1 MKWLKT
7 KRVRNRIIFTLL
19 MIALFEIGTFIPL
32 PYVEHAQA
40 QSELGSLLNLVSGG
54 ALSRFGLFAL
64 GCSPFISASIVTQ
77 LWTIGFPSWERL
89 SKQGREGQVK
99 LYRRTQI
106 IGVILSVLQ
115 TYGIIASKTVQ
126 AQLGISITVT
136 NIYQTIYLI
145 LLTVVGSL
153 FVSYLAS
160 RINEKGIGQ
169 GISVFITVGI
179 LGNIPS
185 IVLQFMSAYNRYLAK
200 SDLTTYWQYFAV
212 IMVVLLTVIVLC
224 IVANKKVFKLPIH
237 SASNS
242 QYIEAHYFPIKLLA
256 SSVMPVIFA
265 SMIMSVLKIIND
277 FKNLNWTWTSYTTKT
292 GFVVYIVVIM
302 LMTFIYNSIEVNGDT
317 LQDDL
322 SKGSMYILG
331 VRPTQSAK
339 VIRKNLF
346 KINLIGAPVLAFI
359 AGLSLAVAVFTPI
372 DFAASING
380 LSVLIL
386 VGTFQEIIYQIK
398 GLTQKTNY
406 KELFA

>member
-7 KRVRNRIIFTLL
+7 KRVRNRILFTLFIIL
-19 MIALFEIGTFIPL
+19 LFEVGTFIPL
-32 PYVEHAQA
+32 PYVEHTQV
-40 QSELGSLLNLVSGG
+40 QSPLGSLLNLVTGG

-64 GCSPFISASIVTQ
+64 GCSPFISASIITQ

-89 SKQGREGQVK
+89 SKQGKEGQVK
-99 LYRRTQI
+99 IYRRTQI
-106 IGVILSVLQ
+106 LAVILGVIQ
-115 TYGIIASKTVQ
+115 IYGILASKTLQ
-126 AQLGISITVT
+126 AQLGLNILTT

-145 LLTVVGSL
+145 VLTTVGSL
-153 FVSYLAS
+153 VVSYLCS

-169 GISVFITVGI
+169 GQSVIIAVGI

-185 IVLQFMSAYNRYLAK
+185 IVLQFMSAYNRYLANN
-200 SDLTTYWQYFAV
+200 DLTTYWQYFAV
-212 IMVVLLTVIVLC
+212 IIVVLLTVVVLC

-237 SASNS
+237 SSVNS

-256 SSVMPVIFA
+256 SSVMPIIFA
-265 SMIMSVLKIIND
+265 SMIMSVLKITSD

-292 GFVVYIVVIM
+292 GFAVYIVVIM
-302 LMTFIYNSIEVNGDT
+302 LMTFIYNSIEINGDT

-322 SKGSMYILG
+322 SNGSMYLLG

-339 VIRKNLF
+339 VIRKKLF

-372 DFAASING
+372 DFATSING

-386 VGTFQEIIYQIK
+386 VGVSQEVVYQIK

-406 KELFA
+406 RRLF

>member
-89 SKQGREGQVK
+89 SKQGKEGQVK

-136 NIYQTIYLI
+136 NIYQTVYLI
-145 LLTVVGSL
+145 LLTTVGSL

-169 GISVFITVGI
+169 GVSVFITVGI

-200 SDLTTYWQYFAV
+200 SDLTTYWQYLAV

-339 VIRKNLF
+339 VIRKKLF

-406 KELFA
+406 KELF

>member
-7 KRVRNRIIFTLL
+7 KRVRNRIAFTLL
-19 MIALFEIGTFIPL
+19 MIILFEIGTFIPL
-32 PYVEHAQA
+32 PYVEHTQA

-89 SKQGREGQVK
+89 SKQGKEGQVK

-115 TYGIIASKTVQ
+115 TYGIIASKAVQ

-169 GISVFITVGI
+169 GVSVFITVGI

-200 SDLTTYWQYFAV
+200 SDLTTYWQYLAV

-406 KELFA
+406 KELF

>member
-7 KRVRNRIIFTLL
+7 KRVRNRIAFTLL
-19 MIALFEIGTFIPL
+19 MIILFEIGTFIPL
-32 PYVEHAQA
+32 PYVEHTQA

-89 SKQGREGQVK
+89 SKQGKEGQVK

-136 NIYQTIYLI
+136 NIYQTVYLI
-145 LLTVVGSL
+145 LLTTVGSL

-160 RINEKGIGQ
+160 RVNEKGIGQ
-169 GISVFITVGI
+169 GVSVFITVGI

-200 SDLTTYWQYFAV
+200 SDLTTYWQYLAV

-339 VIRKNLF
+339 VIRKKLF

-406 KELFA
+406 KELF

>member
-32 PYVEHAQA
+32 PYVEHTQA

-54 ALSRFGLFAL
+54 TLSRFGLFAL
-64 GCSPFISASIVTQ
+64 GCSSFISASIVTQ

-89 SKQGREGQVK
+89 SKQGKEGQVK

-126 AQLGISITVT
+126 AQLGISIAVT

-200 SDLTTYWQYFAV
+200 SDLTTYWQYLAV

-339 VIRKNLF
+339 VIRKKLF

>member
-32 PYVEHAQA
+32 PYVEHTQA

-89 SKQGREGQVK
+89 SKQGKEGQVK

-169 GISVFITVGI
+169 GVSVFITVGI

-200 SDLTTYWQYFAV
+200 SDLTTYWQYLAV

-292 GFVVYIVVIM
+292 GFVVYVVVIM

-339 VIRKNLF
+339 VIRKKLF

>member
-89 SKQGREGQVK
+89 SKQGKEGQVK

-115 TYGIIASKTVQ
+115 TYGIIVSKTVQ
-126 AQLGISITVT
+126 SQLGISIAVT
-136 NIYQTIYLI
+136 NIYQTVYLI
-145 LLTVVGSL
+145 LLTTVGSL

-169 GISVFITVGI
+169 GVSVFITVGI

-200 SDLTTYWQYFAV
+200 NDLTTYWQYLAV

-265 SMIMSVLKIIND
+265 SMIMSVLKIVND

-339 VIRKNLF
+339 VIRKKLF

-406 KELFA
+406 KELF

>member
-115 TYGIIASKTVQ
+115 TYGIIASKAVQ

-200 SDLTTYWQYFAV
+200 SDLTTYWQYLAV

-339 VIRKNLF
+339 VIRKKLF

-406 KELFA
+406 KELF

>member
-7 KRVRNRIIFTLL
+7 KRVRNRIAFTLL
-19 MIALFEIGTFIPL
+19 MIILFEIGTFIPL
-32 PYVEHAQA
+32 PYVEHTQA

-89 SKQGREGQVK
+89 SKQGKEGQVK

-169 GISVFITVGI
+169 GVSVFITVGI

-212 IMVVLLTVIVLC
+212 IMVVSLTVIVLC

-277 FKNLNWTWTSYTTKT
+277 FKNLNWAWTSYTTKT

-339 VIRKNLF
+339 VIRKKLF

-406 KELFA
+406 KELF

>member
-89 SKQGREGQVK
+89 SKQGKEGQVK

-106 IGVILSVLQ
+106 IGVILSILQ

-136 NIYQTIYLI
+136 NIYQTVYLI
-145 LLTVVGSL
+145 LLTTVGSL

-160 RINEKGIGQ
+160 RVNEKGIGQ
-169 GISVFITVGI
+169 GVSVFITVGI

-212 IMVVLLTVIVLC
+212 IMVVSLTVIVLC

-406 KELFA
+406 KELF

>member
-89 SKQGREGQVK
+89 SKQGKEGQVK

-126 AQLGISITVT
+126 AQLGISIAVT
-136 NIYQTIYLI
+136 NIYQTVYLI
-145 LLTVVGSL
+145 LLTTVGSL

-160 RINEKGIGQ
+160 RVNEKGIGQ
-169 GISVFITVGI
+169 GASVFITVGI

-200 SDLTTYWQYFAV
+200 SDLTTYWQYLAV

-339 VIRKNLF
+339 VIRKKLF

>member
-89 SKQGREGQVK
+89 SKQGKEGQVK

-339 VIRKNLF
+339 VIRKKLF

-406 KELFA
+406 TELF

>member
-89 SKQGREGQVK
+89 SKQGKEGQVK

-224 IVANKKVFKLPIH
+224 IVANKKVLKLPIH

-265 SMIMSVLKIIND
+265 SMIISVLKIIND

-406 KELFA
+406 KELF

>member
-7 KRVRNRIIFTLL
+7 KRVRNRIAFTLL
-19 MIALFEIGTFIPL
+19 MIILFEIGTFIPL
-32 PYVEHAQA
+32 PYVEHTQA

-89 SKQGREGQVK
+89 SKQGKEGQVK

-126 AQLGISITVT
+126 AQLSISITVT
-136 NIYQTIYLI
+136 NIYQTVYLI
-145 LLTVVGSL
+145 LLTTVGSL

-160 RINEKGIGQ
+160 RVNEKGIGQ
-169 GISVFITVGI
+169 GVSVFITVGI

-200 SDLTTYWQYFAV
+200 SDLTTYWQYLAV

-339 VIRKNLF
+339 VIRKKLF

-406 KELFA
+406 KELF

>member
-89 SKQGREGQVK
+89 SKQGKEGQVK

-145 LLTVVGSL
+145 LLTTVGSL

-339 VIRKNLF
+339 VIRKKLF

-406 KELFA
+406 KELF

>member
-7 KRVRNRIIFTLL
+7 KRVRNRIAFTLL
-19 MIALFEIGTFIPL
+19 MIILFEIGTFIPL
-32 PYVEHAQA
+32 PYVEHTQA

-89 SKQGREGQVK
+89 SKQGKEGQVK

-169 GISVFITVGI
+169 GVSVFITVGI

-185 IVLQFMSAYNRYLAK
+185 IVLQFMSAYNRYLAN
-200 SDLTTYWQYFAV
+200 SDLTTYWQYLAV

-339 VIRKNLF
+339 VIRKKLF

>member
-7 KRVRNRIIFTLL
+7 KRVRNRIAFTLL
-19 MIALFEIGTFIPL
+19 MIILFEIGTFIPL
-32 PYVEHAQA
+32 PYVEHTQA

-89 SKQGREGQVK
+89 SKQGKEGQVK

-136 NIYQTIYLI
+136 NIYQTVYLI
-145 LLTVVGSL
+145 LLTTVGSL

-160 RINEKGIGQ
+160 RVNEKGIGQ
-169 GISVFITVGI
+169 GVSVFITVGI

-212 IMVVLLTVIVLC
+212 IMVVSLTVIVLC

-406 KELFA
+406 KELF

>member
-89 SKQGREGQVK
+89 SKQGKEGQVK

-136 NIYQTIYLI
+136 NIYQTVYLI
-145 LLTVVGSL
+145 LLTTVGSL

-160 RINEKGIGQ
+160 RVNEKPLLLHAFPFEINK
-169 GISVFITVGI
+169 SKTASKYSSKVPN
-179 LGNIPS
+179 LGEI
-185 IVLQFMSAYNRYLAK
+185 
-200 SDLTTYWQYFAV
+200 DL
-212 IMVVLLTVIVLC
+212 
-224 IVANKKVFKLPIH
+224 
-237 SASNS
+237 NS
-242 QYIEAHYFPIKLLA
+242 FL
-256 SSVMPVIFA
+256 
-265 SMIMSVLKIIND
+265 
-277 FKNLNWTWTSYTTKT
+277 
-292 GFVVYIVVIM
+292 
-302 LMTFIYNSIEVNGDT
+302 T
-317 LQDDL
+317 LQ
-322 SKGSMYILG
+322 
-331 VRPTQSAK
+331 
-339 VIRKNLF
+339 
-346 KINLIGAPVLAFI
+346 LIF
-359 AGLSLAVAVFTPI
+359 SR
-372 DFAASING
+372 ASR
-380 LSVLIL
+380 
-386 VGTFQEIIYQIK
+386 
-398 GLTQKTNY
+398 
-406 KELFA
+406 

>member
-7 KRVRNRIIFTLL
+7 KRVRNRIAFTLL
-19 MIALFEIGTFIPL
+19 MIILFEIGTFIPL
-32 PYVEHAQA
+32 PYVEHTQA

-89 SKQGREGQVK
+89 SKQGKEGQVK

-169 GISVFITVGI
+169 GVSVFITVGI

-265 SMIMSVLKIIND
+265 SMIMSVLKIVND

-406 KELFA
+406 KELF

>member
-7 KRVRNRIIFTLL
+7 KRIRNRVIFTLL
-19 MIALFEIGTFIPL
+19 MIALFEIGTFVPL
-32 PYVEHAQA
+32 PYVAHTQA

-89 SKQGREGQVK
+89 SKQGKEGQVK

-115 TYGIIASKTVQ
+115 TYGIIVSKTVQ
-126 AQLGISITVT
+126 SQLGISIAVT
-136 NIYQTIYLI
+136 NIYQTVYLI
-145 LLTVVGSL
+145 LLTTVGSL

-169 GISVFITVGI
+169 GVSVFITVGI

-200 SDLTTYWQYFAV
+200 NDLTTYWQYLAV

-265 SMIMSVLKIIND
+265 SMIMSVLKIVND

-292 GFVVYIVVIM
+292 GFVVYIVVII

-339 VIRKNLF
+339 VIRKKLF

-372 DFAASING
+372 NFAASING

-406 KELFA
+406 KELF

>member
-7 KRVRNRIIFTLL
+7 KRVRNRIAFTLL
-19 MIALFEIGTFIPL
+19 MIILFEIGTFIPL
-32 PYVEHAQA
+32 PYVEHTQA

-89 SKQGREGQVK
+89 SKQGKEGQVK

-169 GISVFITVGI
+169 GVSVFITVGI

-200 SDLTTYWQYFAV
+200 SDLTTYWQYLAV

-242 QYIEAHYFPIKLLA
+242 QYIEVHYFPIKLLA

-265 SMIMSVLKIIND
+265 GMIMSVLKIIND

-406 KELFA
+406 KELF

>member
-89 SKQGREGQVK
+89 SKQGKEGQVK

-136 NIYQTIYLI
+136 NIYQTVYLI
-145 LLTVVGSL
+145 LLTTVGSL

-160 RINEKGIGQ
+160 RVNEKGIGQ
-169 GISVFITVGI
+169 GVSVFITVGI

-200 SDLTTYWQYFAV
+200 SDLTTYWQYLAV

-339 VIRKNLF
+339 VIRKKLF

-406 KELFA
+406 KELF

>member
-32 PYVEHAQA
+32 PYVEHTQA

-54 ALSRFGLFAL
+54 TLSRFGLFAL

-89 SKQGREGQVK
+89 SKQGKEGQVK

-126 AQLGISITVT
+126 AQLGISIAVT

-200 SDLTTYWQYFAV
+200 SDLTTYWQYLAV

-339 VIRKNLF
+339 VIRKKLF

>member
-7 KRVRNRIIFTLL
+7 KRVRNRIAFTLL

-32 PYVEHAQA
+32 PYVEHTQA

-89 SKQGREGQVK
+89 SKQGKEGQVK

-200 SDLTTYWQYFAV
+200 NDLTTYWQYLAV

-339 VIRKNLF
+339 VIRKKLF

>member
-89 SKQGREGQVK
+89 SKQGKEGQVK

-185 IVLQFMSAYNRYLAK
+185 IVLQFMSAYNKYLAK
-200 SDLTTYWQYFAV
+200 SDLTTYWQYLAV

-322 SKGSMYILG
+322 SKGSMYILS

-339 VIRKNLF
+339 VIRKKLF

>member
-7 KRVRNRIIFTLL
+7 KRVRNRIAFTLL
-19 MIALFEIGTFIPL
+19 MIILFEIGTFIPL
-32 PYVEHAQA
+32 PYVEHTQA

-89 SKQGREGQVK
+89 SKQGKEGQVK

-169 GISVFITVGI
+169 GVSVFITVGI

-200 SDLTTYWQYFAV
+200 NDLTTYWQYLAV

-265 SMIMSVLKIIND
+265 SMIMSVLKIVND

-339 VIRKNLF
+339 VIRKKLF

-372 DFAASING
+372 NFAASING

>member
-7 KRVRNRIIFTLL
+7 KRVRNRIVFTLL

-89 SKQGREGQVK
+89 SKQGKEGQVK

-136 NIYQTIYLI
+136 NIYQTVYLI
-145 LLTVVGSL
+145 LLTTVGSL

-160 RINEKGIGQ
+160 RVNEKGIGQ
-169 GISVFITVGI
+169 GVSVFITVGI

-200 SDLTTYWQYFAV
+200 SDLTTYWQYLAV

-406 KELFA
+406 KELF

>member
-7 KRVRNRIIFTLL
+7 KRVRNRIAFTLL
-19 MIALFEIGTFIPL
+19 MIILFEIGTFIPL
-32 PYVEHAQA
+32 PYVEHTQA

-89 SKQGREGQVK
+89 SKQGKEGQVK

-136 NIYQTIYLI
+136 NIYQTVYLI
-145 LLTVVGSL
+145 LLTTVGSL

-160 RINEKGIGQ
+160 RVNEKGIGQ
-169 GISVFITVGI
+169 GVSVFITVGI

-200 SDLTTYWQYFAV
+200 SDLTTYWQYLAV

-339 VIRKNLF
+339 VIRKKLF

>member
-89 SKQGREGQVK
+89 SKQGKEGQVK

-136 NIYQTIYLI
+136 NIYQTVYLI
-145 LLTVVGSL
+145 LLTTVGSL

-160 RINEKGIGQ
+160 RVNEKGIGQ
-169 GISVFITVGI
+169 GVSVFITVGI

-200 SDLTTYWQYFAV
+200 SDLTTYWQYLAV

-339 VIRKNLF
+339 VIRKKLF

>member
-89 SKQGREGQVK
+89 SKQGKEGQVK

-136 NIYQTIYLI
+136 NIYQTVYLI
-145 LLTVVGSL
+145 LLTTVGSL

-160 RINEKGIGQ
+160 RVNEKGIGQ
-169 GISVFITVGI
+169 GVSVFITVGI

-200 SDLTTYWQYFAV
+200 SDLTTYWQYLAV

-339 VIRKNLF
+339 VIRKTLF